1 MRIQLFLFS
10 DYSAIKINDEEV
22 ASKIFEFLASNTN
35 VEWSNLGY
43 SFNGE
48 NTNVITTIRSN
59 DTEKGF
65 YLHIRK
71 MKGISLKSYDHS
83 HPENS
88 IYPSGIPG
96 KTGDNGDIQAVG
108 ELNRRFNSNISARIF
123 LPKYRMYVPYN
134 ENSNINDFEQA
145 KKEKL
150 CRQILEPVLES
161 FYAPYS
167 AF

>member
-1 MRIQLFLFS
+1 
-10 DYSAIKINDEEV
+10 
-22 ASKIFEFLASNTN
+22 
-35 VEWSNLGY
+35 
-43 SFNGE
+43 
-48 NTNVITTIRSN
+48 
-59 DTEKGF
+59 
-65 YLHIRK
+65 

-134 ENSNINDFEQA
+134 ENSNINDFEQV

-150 CRQILEPVLES
+150 CRRILEPVLES
-161 FYAPYS
+161 FYAP
-167 AF
+167 